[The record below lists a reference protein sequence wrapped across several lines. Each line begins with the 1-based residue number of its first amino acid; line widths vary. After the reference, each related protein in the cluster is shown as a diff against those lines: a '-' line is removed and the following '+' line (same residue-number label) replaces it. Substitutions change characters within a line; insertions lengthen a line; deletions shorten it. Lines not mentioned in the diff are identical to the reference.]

1 MLTPTSWR
9 IIRVAALTDNHV
21 NRIGY
26 KATDCMEA
34 FLKLDLVNVIF
45 SSFSDDTLKVSD
57 AERGDPNR
65 EVGQHGDE
73 SDPKASL

>member
-1 MLTPTSWR
+1 
-9 IIRVAALTDNHV
+9 
-21 NRIGY
+21 
-26 KATDCMEA
+26 MEA